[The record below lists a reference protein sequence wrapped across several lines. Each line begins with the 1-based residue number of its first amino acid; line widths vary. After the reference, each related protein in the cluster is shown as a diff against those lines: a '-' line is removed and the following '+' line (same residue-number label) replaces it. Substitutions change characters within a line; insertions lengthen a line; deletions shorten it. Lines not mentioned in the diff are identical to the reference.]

1 MKYFLIAAASFCMVV
16 LSGCMSIS
24 EPEAPALT
32 GKFVSEAK
40 LHLEGFQLY
49 SVREKQHRV
58 GNSCFTAYN
67 FKTDSWITGS
77 DSSSGTTYERMLDDK
92 FPAVVKDIFESS
104 GAIIRTDKPQLTIEG
119 RIGDGR
125 YLWNSPAMW
134 YRDAP
139 IFVVS
144 VCTIGMVM
152 SKERENNVSLLV
164 YNQEGKRLKEYHAAA
179 TYHTIGFGLPFA
191 YLVNDKIRAW
201 YCDRMAA
208 KFALIQC
215 VNEFIRDCNNGF
227 YKK

>member
-1 MKYFLIAAASFCMVV
+1 MKYFLIATASLCMVV

-24 EPEAPALT
+24 EPETPALT
-32 GKFVSEAK
+32 GKFATEAK
-40 LHLEGFQLY
+40 LRLDGFQLY
-49 SVREKQHRV
+49 SVREKQHHA
-58 GNSCFTAYN
+58 GNSYFTAYN
-67 FKTDSWITGS
+67 FKTNSWLTGS
-77 DSSSGTTYERMLDDK
+77 DSYSGTTYERMLDEK

-104 GAIIRTDKPQLTIEG
+104 GANIRTDKPQLTIEG

-125 YLWNSPAMW
+125 YMWSSPAMW

-164 YNQEGKRLKEYHAAA
+164 YNQEGKRLKEYRA
-179 TYHTIGFGLPFA
+179 TASYHTTGFGLPFA
-191 YLVNDKIRAW
+191 YLTNDKIRAW

-208 KFALIQC
+208 KFALIKC
-215 VNEFIRDCNNGF
+215 MNEFIHDYNNGF
-227 YKK
+227 FR

>member
-1 MKYFLIAAASFCMVV
+1 MTEFLLSSNTTIEDYISIADYDVEKLYNVDHLDVSET
-16 LSGCMSIS
+16 IS
-24 EPEAPALT
+24 ELSYLTHDYFRFVLQHIISKQTVGLPEAIP
-32 GKFVSEAK
+32 VPEQPMSEC
-40 LHLEGFQLY
+40 LM
-49 SVREKQHRV
+49 
-58 GNSCFTAYN
+58 T
-67 FKTDSWITGS
+67 
-77 DSSSGTTYERMLDDK
+77 SS
-92 FPAVVKDIFESS
+92 PAVVKDIFESS